1 MATLR
6 DSYVAEPQALNTQ
19 ADRIAEAKRV
29 QAAREQGIRAQ
40 AIKEGREKERA
51 EICATLGVKRIED
64 AGLIEE
70 LRKEHRNELVSL
82 QLTNDQHAERLEHT
96 TRHRVGAARGMW
108 LAIGILAGAGVGVV
122 ATQKVMRDGM
132 FGLVAASRSSREVWQ
147 PPEAP
152 AIRETPR
159 CENVADCAALQ

>member
-1 MATLR
+1 M
-6 DSYVAEPQALNTQ
+6 AEPQALNTQ

-70 LRKEHRNELVSL
+70 LRKTHGGELVSL
-82 QLTNDQHAERLEHT
+82 SMHFDKSLDHIEANA
-96 TRHRVGAARGMW
+96 RHRSASGFWR
-108 LAIGILAGAGVGVV
+108 GVGTMGVIAV
-122 ATQKVMRDGM
+122 
-132 FGLVAASRSSREVWQ
+132 LL
-147 PPEAP
+147 
-152 AIRETPR
+152 
-159 CENVADCAALQ
+159 CAATAYGTSFFLSESQMNAVAITQAATRPSAEAMRQSMQPQQGGGFQ

>member
-1 MATLR
+1 M
-6 DSYVAEPQALNTQ
+6 AEPQALNTQ

-82 QLTNDQHAERLEHT
+82 QLHFDKSLEHIESNA
-96 TRHRVGAARGMW
+96 RHRAASGFWR
-108 LAIGILAGAGVGVV
+108 GVGTMGVV
-122 ATQKVMRDGM
+122 TV
-132 FGLVAASRSSREVWQ
+132 LL
-147 PPEAP
+147 
-152 AIRETPR
+152 
-159 CENVADCAALQ
+159 CAATGYGVSFFLAESQMNAVAITQAATRPSAEAMRQSMQPQQGGGFQ